1 MFSIPRFSIKRPVC
15 VFICVLSL
23 IVFGASSVFRMP
35 LESTPEIEMP
45 VLMIM
50 TPYYGASPEE
60 IDRSVT
66 DRVETALA
74 TISEVDSTTSMS
86 SENMGITVLQFYYGV
101 DIDKKYQDVTSALA
115 MIQLPDDAQDPTIIE
130 MNMSAM
136 NSSIMSLSVE
146 ANAGDNLK
154 NYVEDNII
162 PELERIEGVS
172 DVSVFG
178 GSRQYI
184 QVLLDENKMT
194 QYGLT
199 MQSVSNAIATA
210 EFELTMGSLDRGN
223 ITVDLTGSQKIQNY
237 RTLESVPITLSSG
250 DVIHVSDVAQVI
262 MADEEETSY
271 SRRNGMDAISL
282 SVTKEQSGNTVGIC
296 QQVAKEVERL
306 NNSGLGITLEV
317 SYNSGEEIMEN
328 IKQVVLSLVEGIA
341 IAVLVHW
348 MFLG

>member
-1 MFSIPRFSIKRPVC
+1 
-15 VFICVLSL
+15 
-23 IVFGASSVFRMP
+23 
-35 LESTPEIEMP
+35 
-45 VLMIM
+45 
-50 TPYYGASPEE
+50 
-60 IDRSVT
+60 
-66 DRVETALA
+66 
-74 TISEVDSTTSMS
+74 
-86 SENMGITVLQFYYGV
+86 
-101 DIDKKYQDVTSALA
+101 
-115 MIQLPDDAQDPTIIE
+115 

-154 NYVEDNII
+154 NYVEDNIV

-199 MQSVSNAIATA
+199 MQAVSSAIASS

-223 ITVDLTGSQKIQNY
+223 ITVDLTGSQKIENY
-237 RTLESVPITLSSG
+237 RTLDTVPITLSGG
-250 DVIHVSDVAQVI
+250 DVIHLSDVAQVI
-262 MADEEETSY
+262 MADEEQTSY
-271 SRRNGMDAISL
+271 SRRNGLDAISL

-296 QQVAKEVERL
+296 QQIVKEVDRL

-328 IKQVVLSLVEGIA
+328 IKQVVLSLVEGLA
-341 IAVLVHW
+341 IAVVVLW
-348 MFLG
+348 L